1 MSKVNIPNI
10 KDKQIWEFLEMHG
23 QKFWD
28 LSDPKNQ
35 KNRELWREF
44 DMVVF
49 VNAIKIPSR
58 DVAKEIFES
67 PDGKNFLITEDI
79 LTHLCLNNMVSILK
93 QAITSRIKVHPDIAS
108 RRRRFKIMF

>member
-1 MSKVNIPNI
+1 
-10 KDKQIWEFLEMHG
+10 
-23 QKFWD
+23 
-28 LSDPKNQ
+28 
-35 KNRELWREF
+35 
-44 DMVVF
+44 MVVF

-93 QAITSRIKVHPDIAS
+93 QAITS
-108 RRRRFKIMF
+108 